1 MSQITHSLG
10 TRYTIYTIS
19 NTAKIT
25 KMTYS
30 MRQERIEG
38 LCS

>member
-1 MSQITHSLG
+1 MSQITHARG

-25 KMTYS
+25 KMTHAI
-30 MRQERIEG
+30 RQERIEE